1 VTYSPTKRTLDVAV
15 PEAKKNGRDSYA
27 LSEFDSKQEIERYGV
42 PVPVQKVV
50 DIRSDLP
57 EALQDMSFPLVLK
70 INSPDILHKS
80 DVGAVKLSIN
90 DEAEATA
97 AFDEILANSKRQAPD
112 AKLEGILVQE
122 MAPQGV
128 ETIIGVTN
136 DIQFGPMLMV
146 GLGGVFVE
154 IFNDVVL
161 YPVPLNKEEAI
172 DMIRQLKGFKL
183 LNGYRGQSPCDIEAL
198 AEVMVKVS
206 DYASEHKDDIKELD
220 LNPVFVYPEGKGVC
234 AADAMIVKYKI

>member
-1 VTYSPTKRTLDVAV
+1 MAV
-15 PEAKKNGRDSYA
+15 PEAKNDARDSFA
-27 LSEFDSKQEIERYGV
+27 LSEFDSKQEIERLGV
-42 PVPVQKVV
+42 PVPLQKVANN
-50 DIRSDLP
+50 RTELQ
-57 EALQDMSFPLVLK
+57 EALQGMSFPLVLK

-90 DEAEATA
+90 DETEAAA
-97 AFDEILANSKRQAPD
+97 AFDEILANSKKNAPD

-136 DIQFGPMLMV
+136 DIQFGPMLLV

-154 IFNDVVL
+154 VFKDVVL
-161 YPVPLNKEEAI
+161 YPVPLNKEEAYY
-172 DMIRQLKGFKL
+172 MIRQLKGFKL
-183 LNGYRGQSPCDIEAL
+183 LSGYRGEPPCDLEAL

-206 DYASEHKDDIKELD
+206 DYASEHKDDLKELD

-234 AADAMIVKYKI
+234 AADAMIVKYKT